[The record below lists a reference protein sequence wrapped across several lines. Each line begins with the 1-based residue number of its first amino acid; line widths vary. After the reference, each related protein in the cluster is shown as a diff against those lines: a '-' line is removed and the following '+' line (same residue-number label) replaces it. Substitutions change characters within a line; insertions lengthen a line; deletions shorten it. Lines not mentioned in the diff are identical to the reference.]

1 MKKHVAIVGGGPAG
15 LSAAVQAR
23 SEGLEPLVFEKA
35 VLGGLARA
43 AYWIRNLAE
52 YPNGISGQDF
62 IEGLLREC
70 DRLNVRIIREEV
82 ISVSRQKD
90 GFFVWTGTSHYRV
103 AAVVLAT
110 GTRPVRCT
118 LVAGDAFGACR
129 LHADARGLPDRLSG
143 ESVLISGGGDV
154 AFDTAMT
161 ALDRGARV
169 QIAYRG
175 TAATANEWLR
185 TEVSRL
191 AIQQYAGF
199 ELQGIIPS
207 GDRFQSIFKNKGRS
221 EIFTTTHVVICHGR
235 DPDIAL
241 WDSIARGTRA
251 EAGWSGCRVP
261 GLYACGE
268 VVHGRNGSI
277 QQAILQ
283 GRGVVQQ
290 IQRKVIADEQ

>member
-15 LSAAVQAR
+15 LSAAIQAR

-52 YPNGISGQDF
+52 FPNGISGQDF

-70 DRLNVRIIREEV
+70 DRHNVRIIREEV
-82 ISVSRQKD
+82 ISVSREKD
-90 GFFVWTGTSHYRV
+90 GFSVWTGPSHFRV

-110 GTRPVRCT
+110 GSRPVRCA

-129 LHADARGLPDRLSG
+129 LHADARDLPDRLSG

-175 TAATANEWLR
+175 PEPTANDWLR
-185 TEVSRL
+185 TEASRR

-199 ELQGIIPS
+199 ELLGIIPS
-207 GDRFQSIFKNKGRS
+207 GDRFQSIFKTKRRN

-235 DPDIAL
+235 DPDVAL
-241 WDSIARGTRA
+241 WDLVARGTRA
-251 EAGWSGCRVP
+251 EVGWSGCGVP
-261 GLYACGE
+261 GLFACGE
-268 VVHGRNGSI
+268 LVHGRQGSI

-283 GRGVVQQ
+283 ARRVVQE